1 MLVALRTL
9 SGVALFVVVLCVLQ
23 VFAAALEYERQQILA
38 GQVWRL
44 WTGHFVHSHATH
56 LALNAMAAV
65 ALYVVFLD
73 RIKALDLLRY
83 GLVFSVLISLALLYF
98 YPDLAWYNGLS
109 GVLHALLSFA
119 CLRCACLYQRWY
131 ALGLIAVWGKVLW
144 EVWRAQAGY
153 QVELEG
159 MTVIV
164 QAHLIGVVLG
174 TFVAVLTVWSSRS
187 TCVAR

>member
-73 RIKALDLLRY
+73 SIKALDLLRY

-109 GVLHALLSFA
+109 GVLHALVSLI

-153 QVELEG
+153 QAELEG
-159 MTVIV
+159 VRVIV

-187 TCVAR
+187 TSTAR